1 MADPSNAVKGITN
14 VKKAEFVSA
23 VAALRSVVTALHN
36 AAPLVGSVSVRFG
49 RELRCHEAAAR
60 VVLQAVE
67 ADYRAHKAG
76 SQTEIQPS
84 PHPPAAG
91 GLPPSAPVRSSEAGP
106 SKSARRRAKRK
117 AQQAAKSAEVAPL
130 DAEMEVATASDA
142 AGATAVTTGAPATV
156 DPSVVGGGGS
166 RGHGQ
171 PRDRER
177 SPVPSR
183 STSVGAQSAPLY
195 PAGSNV
201 IITGL
206 TEAKHNEKVA
216 KVVKFVADKERYQ
229 VVIGKEAPI
238 LVKEINMRPSI
249 FGPA

>member
-1 MADPSNAVKGITN
+1 M
-14 VKKAEFVSA
+14 
-23 VAALRSVVTALHN
+23 
-36 AAPLVGSVSVRFG
+36 
-49 RELRCHEAAAR
+49 
-60 VVLQAVE
+60 E
-67 ADYRAHKAG
+67 ADFRARKAG
-76 SQTEIQPS
+76 SQFDALPS
-84 PHPPAAG
+84 PHSPAAG
-91 GLPPSAPVRSSEAGP
+91 GPPPSAPVGSSEAGP

-183 STSVGAQSAPLY
+183 STSVGAQSAPKY
-195 PAGSNV
+195 PAGARV
-201 IITGL
+201 VVCGL
-206 TEAKHNEKVA
+206 TDAKHNEKVA
-216 KVVKFVADKERYQ
+216 KVMSFKADKERYQ
-229 VVIGKEAPI
+229 VKLADTAPI
-238 LVKEINMRPSI
+238 LVKEINLRPSL
-249 FGPA
+249 FGPS